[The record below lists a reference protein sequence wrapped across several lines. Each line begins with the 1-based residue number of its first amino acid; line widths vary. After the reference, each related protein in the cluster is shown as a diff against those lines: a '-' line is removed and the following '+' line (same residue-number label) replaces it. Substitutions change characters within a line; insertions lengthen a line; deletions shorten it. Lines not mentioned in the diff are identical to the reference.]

1 MEFSHEDSRK
11 GKYEN
16 HIQYNTNPPQ
26 RKNSSGQ
33 SHISGMNP
41 LPRYMKV
48 GKIRLTSVVRQ
59 ESIHDKDPAA
69 FATFWRSYLEFRSKR
84 IERDMDLC
92 NNEPVGSM
100 KRR

>member
-41 LPRYMKV
+41 LHQYMKV
-48 GKIRLTSVVRQ
+48 GKIRLTSVVNQ
-59 ESIHDKDPAA
+59 EGFHNMAPELSRPPGVRIWSSDPNGLKGTWICAIMNL
-69 FATFWRSYLEFRSKR
+69 WV
-84 IERDMDLC
+84 
-92 NNEPVGSM
+92 P
-100 KRR
+100 

>member
-1 MEFSHEDSRK
+1 
-11 GKYEN
+11 
-16 HIQYNTNPPQ
+16 
-26 RKNSSGQ
+26 
-33 SHISGMNP
+33 
-41 LPRYMKV
+41 MKV
-48 GKIRLTSVVRQ
+48 GKIRLTSVVNQ
-59 ESIHDKDPAA
+59 EGFHNMAPEA